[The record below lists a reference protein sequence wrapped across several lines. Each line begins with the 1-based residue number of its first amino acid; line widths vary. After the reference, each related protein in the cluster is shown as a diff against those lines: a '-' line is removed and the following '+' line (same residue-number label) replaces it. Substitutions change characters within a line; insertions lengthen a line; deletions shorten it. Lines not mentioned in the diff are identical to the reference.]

1 MNEELF
7 YLLFTAVLDTL
18 DNEDIDHNASIVEKH
33 IRALVTEM
41 SETTE

>member
-18 DNEDIDHNASIVEKH
+18 DNEDIDHDSSIIDKH
-33 IRALVTEM
+33 IRAMVTEM
-41 SETTE
+41 ETTE